1 MPQVTMPD
9 GSVVDMPDVITPEL
23 ATRLR
28 ALQAKQSTP
37 PQAGTTNQDAGVAAT
52 PTKPPAPTGYS
63 DAGAAHPS
71 NEQIAAGS
79 QAAAHSPGGLNALT
93 TPEAEAAKPEAM
105 AGIKNNLLL
114 AHSNFQQPMRGIWSH
129 GLSALHSM
137 GLVSDE
143 TYNKESARD
152 KGIEAERR
160 QMEQGVGHP
169 VINQAV
175 ANPMNLLGG
184 AGAEATLG
192 KQLMTRV
199 GIGAA
204 YAGLDPNATWLSTG
218 VGGAFGLASL
228 PAEKAVSWMG
238 SKAVAALAEKFPT
251 LAEKFGLGAKINPE
265 YAGAP
270 ELMDE
275 LHQRGIKSATWADAT
290 GDQTM
295 QAQQNSMAMNNREM
309 MRNRRMVNQESLAH
323 VQGVVDDLKQTALK
337 EGWGNLD
344 AIEAAAA
351 GAGKRANQ
359 ATALLTAIKNSGE
372 DWQTIVKHSGNVS
385 LFLDKLTADAKF
397 DLAEA
402 AANPLGNLPGDH
414 LRAQLQSSIKRLGS
428 NSAEMGE
435 TGHNFLQK
443 IQKGVEG
450 KPGTPTVGG
459 SGSMGLVPEAPGA
472 PDLIPGAHGPSMVG
486 SANQQPNLGTPSQAQ
501 PSLDGLGFS
510 SPAPTG
516 PVSFTARGGVSAP
529 APPAPNFP
537 TPGTPEIPATQDMT
551 FGGLR
556 RLRTSLLDRVSA
568 AEKGTVVAG
577 QKGLTATEISAY
589 RDTVTAI
596 EKDLADFA
604 KKNPEVGKLYDDA
617 SAFYKD
623 KVVPFKDDA
632 FGKAL
637 ADTDATAAAK
647 LFKTKDPAEQQRFF
661 NILPSKGQK
670 AVRWGLMEDALN
682 AGEVTQGGSM
692 GRTFNAGKVADV
704 LDQYHNRGTMKVAF
718 PGGEDSRISL
728 GMAKIMR
735 TVAGAD
741 VARGTPPMQ
750 TQLRELVQP
759 TVMGVASK
767 AYDWMNKEN
776 ALKLM
781 TDPQGRV
788 LLQSAAHLSPKSKE
802 YVNLVTNQIPK
813 VLGIGATRTLGERAD
828 R

>member
-79 QAAAHSPGGLNALT
+79 QAAAHSAGGLNALT

-204 YAGLDPNATWLSTG
+204 YAGLDPN
-218 VGGAFGLASL
+218 GLASL

-309 MRNRRMVNQESLAH
+309 MRNRRMVNQEALAH
-323 VQGVVDDLKQTALK
+323 VQGVVNDLKQTALK

-359 ATALLTAIKNSGE
+359 ATALLTAIKN
-372 DWQTIVKHSGNVS
+372 
-385 LFLDKLTADAKF
+385 L
-397 DLAEA
+397 
-402 AANPLGNLPGDH
+402 
-414 LRAQLQSSIKRLGS
+414 
-428 NSAEMGE
+428 
-435 TGHNFLQK
+435 
-443 IQKGVEG
+443 
-450 KPGTPTVGG
+450 
-459 SGSMGLVPEAPGA
+459 
-472 PDLIPGAHGPSMVG
+472 
-486 SANQQPNLGTPSQAQ
+486 
-501 PSLDGLGFS
+501 
-510 SPAPTG
+510 
-516 PVSFTARGGVSAP
+516 
-529 APPAPNFP
+529 
-537 TPGTPEIPATQDMT
+537 
-551 FGGLR
+551 
-556 RLRTSLLDRVSA
+556 
-568 AEKGTVVAG
+568 
-577 QKGLTATEISAY
+577 
-589 RDTVTAI
+589 
-596 EKDLADFA
+596 
-604 KKNPEVGKLYDDA
+604 
-617 SAFYKD
+617 
-623 KVVPFKDDA
+623 
-632 FGKAL
+632 
-637 ADTDATAAAK
+637 
-647 LFKTKDPAEQQRFF
+647 
-661 NILPSKGQK
+661 
-670 AVRWGLMEDALN
+670 
-682 AGEVTQGGSM
+682 
-692 GRTFNAGKVADV
+692 
-704 LDQYHNRGTMKVAF
+704 
-718 PGGEDSRISL
+718 SR
-728 GMAKIMR
+728 
-735 TVAGAD
+735 
-741 VARGTPPMQ
+741 
-750 TQLRELVQP
+750 
-759 TVMGVASK
+759 
-767 AYDWMNKEN
+767 NK
-776 ALKLM
+776 
-781 TDPQGRV
+781 
-788 LLQSAAHLSPKSKE
+788 
-802 YVNLVTNQIPK
+802 
-813 VLGIGATRTLGERAD
+813 
-828 R
+828 